1 VRNRKKTLKLQVKKA
16 RTGRG
21 VFAGEPIKRGQRIT
35 EYTGR
40 VLTAAQ
46 EKRSRSRYLFG
57 IGRKTIDGWVAGN
70 IARFI
75 NHSCRPNCEA
85 EIRNGRVF
93 IFARRGIK
101 EGEELAYDYGPQ
113 YFEEEIKPIG
123 CKCHKCSAD

>member
-1 VRNRKKTLKLQVKKA
+1 M
-16 RTGRG
+16 
-21 VFAGEPIKRGQRIT
+21 FAGGPIKRGQRIT

-40 VLTAAQ
+40 VLTLAQ
-46 EKRSRSRYLFG
+46 EERSRSRYLFG

-85 EIRNGRVF
+85 YIRNGRVF
-93 IFARRGIK
+93 IFARRAIK
-101 EGEELAYDYGPQ
+101 AGEELAYDYGPS

-123 CKCHKCSAD
+123 CKCSKCAAD